1 MGGQHYFSN
10 VKTMLLLNFCCKEH
24 NVAWT
29 GFSELLSGLMEV
41 KSETDL

>member
-1 MGGQHYFSN
+1 MGDRHYFSD
-10 VKTMLLLNFCCKEH
+10 VKTMLLLNLCCNEH

-29 GFSELLSGLMEV
+29 GFSELISGRMEV